1 MRGAMT
7 AISQRGTDGEFAD
20 SNYISDDEGALDD
33 DEDEEY
39 ESDDADDD
47 EVDDSDADYED
58 EGEEEPAPKAGRVAV
73 APPPPRDGYFGAAP
87 APAPGGRSRTPPG
100 TPRKLSEGRPPRPSP
115 GGAAAAAARVEEAA
129 PPPKPEGRMIN
140 MCPSLWPEQRPG
152 TVYFSYPKDVKTR
165 RTGGAPVAEPLGQ
178 RKLNYRCTWERN
190 CVKNAFTLA
199 GFKRVRDGTE
209 LSAGKKG
216 EADSAGPMEYLGS
229 LLGMGDRAAEDKGRE
244 KKVSIPTQLAWCASW
259 TKHPGPEIYATQ
271 NRYQRVNHFP
281 GSWCVGRK
289 DRLLRTLAKARKR
302 GAKAAAAYSFVP
314 EGFNLPAELKAMEG
328 RAKLEK
334 SGVWI
339 IKPPASSCGRGIRL
353 VSSRDV
359 ANGVLPKDKKL
370 VAQRYLDAP
379 FVAING
385 RKFDLRMYC
394 LVTSLDPLVAY
405 VHAEGLVRFSTHQY
419 TMRNLRCRYVH
430 LTNYSV
436 NKKSRRYVEA
446 DDEPVGDD
454 LDDDDDDADDEPPP
468 SARSGASGAASPGG
482 SGATSSS
489 TRDASTAFKWPLGT
503 LWRWLEENG
512 YDAAACRKR
521 CTELI
526 VKTLIAAESEMTPAS
541 YRACGASVRPPG
553 APAPGKR
560 PCFELFGFD
569 ILLDAELKPWIIEVN
584 ISPSLMGNSA
594 LDRHIKGRLM
604 ADVFHTT
611 GFEPYSPARV
621 KRDRKAARDAR
632 LDKSRLSDRSDK
644 AGAKGNQDAWRR
656 SGRPDDIALDKLS
669 GEDWDLVC
677 HAEDELR
684 RAKTGGFSRAW
695 PPEPCRRVEGVP
707 WSNAVAAKMAARAKE
722 EADAYLPLFECLRFS
737 DCLLARVAAM
747 PVKALYKHC
756 PLGIPA
762 ALIPPPPPP
771 KAADAGGAD
780 APPRKRPTSASDRLK
795 RAAAAASK
803 ALKFSSSP
811 KQAPPDTDADTA
823 STRSVPRAARAPADA
838 AAAAP
843 PRDKPDRP
851 RLARPRATAK
861 SEAAASYRR
870 DRAPRPSQKSSDADH
885 FRIVDD
891 FSWQQLEDFS
901 WQNLFD
907 GAADDGDPGEE
918 GAKFSQSQKVP
929 AAEQPPRRR
938 NRPDSAD
945 RARAPR
951 RSSNRDAGPRQ
962 SVANA
967 AAGKPPRW

>member
-1 MRGAMT
+1 
-7 AISQRGTDGEFAD
+7 
-20 SNYISDDEGALDD
+20 
-33 DEDEEY
+33 
-39 ESDDADDD
+39 
-47 EVDDSDADYED
+47 
-58 EGEEEPAPKAGRVAV
+58 
-73 APPPPRDGYFGAAP
+73 
-87 APAPGGRSRTPPG
+87 
-100 TPRKLSEGRPPRPSP
+100 
-115 GGAAAAAARVEEAA
+115 
-129 PPPKPEGRMIN
+129 
-140 MCPSLWPEQRPG
+140 
-152 TVYFSYPKDVKTR
+152 
-165 RTGGAPVAEPLGQ
+165 
-178 RKLNYRCTWERN
+178 
-190 CVKNAFTLA
+190 
-199 GFKRVRDGTE
+199 
-209 LSAGKKG
+209 
-216 EADSAGPMEYLGS
+216 MEYLGS
-229 LLGMGDRAAEDKGRE
+229 LLGMGDKAAEDKGRE
-244 KKVSIPTQLAWCASW
+244 RKVSIPTQLAWCASW

-281 GSWCVGRK
+281 GSC
-289 DRLLRTLAKARKR
+289 
-302 GAKAAAAYSFVP
+302 
-314 EGFNLPAELKAMEG
+314 
-328 RAKLEK
+328 
-334 SGVWI
+334 
-339 IKPPASSCGRGIRL
+339 
-353 VSSRDV
+353 
-359 ANGVLPKDKKL
+359 
-370 VAQRYLDAP
+370 
-379 FVAING
+379 
-385 RKFDLRMYC
+385 
-394 LVTSLDPLVAY
+394 
-405 VHAEGLVRFSTHQY
+405 
-419 TMRNLRCRYVH
+419 
-430 LTNYSV
+430 V

-454 LDDDDDDADDEPPP
+454 LDDDDDDDDDEPPP
-468 SARSGASGAASPGG
+468 SA
-482 SGATSSS
+482 
-489 TRDASTAFKWPLGT
+489 WPLGT

-512 YDAAACRKR
+512 YGGRVRKR

-553 APAPGKR
+553 APVPGKR

-569 ILLDAELKPWIIEVN
+569 ILLDADLKPWIIEVN

-632 LDKSRLSDRSDK
+632 LDKSRHSDKSDK

-771 KAADAGGAD
+771 KAADAAGAD
-780 APPRKRPTSASDRLK
+780 AAAPRKRPTVPAR
-795 RAAAAASK
+795 RA
-803 ALKFSSSP
+803 
-811 KQAPPDTDADTA
+811 
-823 STRSVPRAARAPADA
+823 RRGRRGRRAPRQA
-838 AAAAP
+838 
-843 PRDKPDRP
+843 DRP
-851 RLARPRATAK
+851 RLSRPRATAK